1 MLDELHDTFETH
13 SWHTLLL
20 FGAGLVSEQVA
31 CIFLWQLWG
40 GCHARYQKPKAE
52 KELILIFALH
62 AAIAAAHSIPTHQSD
77 LDLEL

>member
-1 MLDELHDTFETH
+1 MLDELHDTCETH

-20 FGAGLVSEQVA
+20 FGAGLVSEQVV

-40 GCHARYQKPKAE
+40 GCHARYQKSKA
-52 KELILIFALH
+52 KKKPIFIFALFE
-62 AAIAAAHSIPTHQSD
+62 AIADAYSVPTHQSD